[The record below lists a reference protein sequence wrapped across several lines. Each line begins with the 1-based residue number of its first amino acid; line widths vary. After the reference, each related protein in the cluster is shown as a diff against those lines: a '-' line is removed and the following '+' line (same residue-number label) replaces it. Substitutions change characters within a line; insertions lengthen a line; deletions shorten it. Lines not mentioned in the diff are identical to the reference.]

1 MDYYSQG
8 SLVAAIVAL
17 AIAGYLRVYAKNDRE
32 ACAFAD
38 LSFLIFLWCFPE
50 YLWKTLDSAFWHKVS
65 LAGVMF
71 IPPFVLRYAGTA
83 VPTRPRWYS
92 TLFIAGVW
100 TGAVFALAML
110 DDRLFESRWYNVAA
124 LFYIYPYLGL
134 SLYIVV
140 RHGFGANPSSIERKK
155 YQFLLV
161 GGGFASLVAPMNF
174 LPGTGGAFPQIAG
187 FAVLLFFYF
196 MATGI
201 LHLHF
206 FEFPDIVGR
215 AIILVIQ
222 VFAFAVVFGVLEL
235 VSGRTFWFPLA
246 GIFLI
251 SFFLLTFYPVMM
263 RKLGSISSELLVRE
277 SRKIQ
282 AWLGEFAK
290 RFPEG
295 SSLGEIVRTVEEA
308 LGGVP
313 FVARA
318 SLWIAP
324 EGGVDDGIGVL
335 PVRPDEYLRAFS
347 RFSRRFSMLRFLEH
361 GGSRAGDVAL
371 WEDSWDASFPIFLR
385 GELVGVALFLWKEK
399 RPSFRE
405 MELLIPFLE
414 GIGLAVENVRQKQ
427 GIRRKEHFAT
437 VGELAAGLAHEVRT
451 PVGVIKGAAQYL
463 SREAVPKD
471 REFLSII
478 VEEADRL
485 NSVVTEFLEYAR
497 PEDRPR
503 RQIPLRE
510 PVERALERLLR
521 EKGEEARK
529 VRLQSHFGEREV
541 LVNADPPGI
550 ERVVFNL
557 LTNAVEAMPDGGDL
571 VVQIQDGDGQAKVS
585 VEDTGSGI
593 TEADRRN
600 LFRPFFTTREGGVG
614 MGLAICRRIVEENG
628 GSITVESVPGK
639 GSRFTVKLPRGG
651 GR

>member
-17 AIAGYLRVYAKNDRE
+17 AIAGYLRVWAKNDRE

-50 YLWKTLDSAFWHKVS
+50 YLWKTLDSGFWHKVS

-71 IPPFVLRYAGTA
+71 IPPFVLRYAGAA
-83 VPTRPRWYS
+83 VRTRPRWYS
-92 TLFIAGVW
+92 AVFIAGVW
-100 TGAVFALAML
+100 IGAAFGLTIL
-110 DDRLFESRWYNVAA
+110 DDRLFVSPWWNVAA
-124 LFYIYPYLGL
+124 LFYLYPYLGL
-134 SLYIVV
+134 ALYIVI
-140 RHGFGANPSSIERKK
+140 RYGFRSNPSSIERKK
-155 YQFLLV
+155 FQFLVV
-161 GGGFASLVAPMNF
+161 GGGIASLVAPLNF
-174 LPGTGGAFPQIAG
+174 LPGTGVVFPPVAA
-187 FAVLLFFYF
+187 FAVLIFFYF

-222 VFAFAVVFGVLEL
+222 VFAFAVVFGLLEIA
-235 VSGRTFWFPLA
+235 SGRTFWFPLA
-246 GIFLI
+246 GTFLI
-251 SFFLLTFYPVMM
+251 SFFLLTFYPVLM
-263 RKLGSISSELLVRE
+263 RKLGGISSDLLVRE
-277 SRKIQ
+277 SRKVQ
-282 AWLGEFAK
+282 SRLGEFAK
-290 RFPEG
+290 RFPECA
-295 SSLGEIVRTVEEA
+295 STGEIARTVEEA
-308 LGGVP
+308 LGEVP
-313 FVARA
+313 FVGRA
-318 SLWIAP
+318 SLWIRP
-324 EGGVDDGIGVL
+324 EGGIDEGIGSL
-335 PVRPDEYLRAFS
+335 PVRPEEYLRALT
-347 RFSRRFSMLRFLEH
+347 RFSKQFPMLRFFEH
-361 GGSRAGDVAL
+361 GGQRAADVAL

-385 GELVGVALFLWKEK
+385 GHLLGVALFLWEEK
-399 RPSFRE
+399 NPSFRE

-414 GIGLAVENVRQKQ
+414 GIGLAVDNVRQKQ

-503 RQIPLRE
+503 ETAPLLE
-510 PVERALERLLR
+510 PVERALARLAR
-521 EKGEEARK
+521 EKGSEMRK
-529 VRLQSHFGEREV
+529 VRLQSHLGDRDIRV
-541 LVNADPPGI
+541 SVDPPGI

-571 VVQIQDGDGQAKVS
+571 IVSVRDGDGLARVS
-585 VEDTGSGI
+585 VEDTGVGI
-593 TEADRRN
+593 TEADRRS

-628 GSITVESVPGK
+628 GTIAVESLPGK
-639 GSRFTVKLPRGG
+639 GSRFTVRFPLEG